1 MGSFLR
7 RGAQSSGF
15 LQVGLGKAVMSAS
28 NRRLVAGALLVI
40 GVLAILNP
48 GYSSVSVDGPTG
60 VIRTQKFSFGPGSLI
75 VFTRVVAD
83 DASIRIEQN

>member
-1 MGSFLR
+1 
-7 RGAQSSGF
+7 
-15 LQVGLGKAVMSAS
+15 MSPS
-28 NRRLVAGALLVI
+28 KRRLAAAALLVI

-60 VIRTQKFSFGPGSLI
+60 VIRTEKFSFGPGSLI
-75 VFTRVVAD
+75 VVTRVVAD